1 MVLPLAGCH
10 GDVRVSLVPGEKARQ
25 GDGAVGLHGT
35 GQHVELRSSGTH
47 QAAGAPDVDEQ
58 PLLDEVLGVVR
69 QQGALA
75 DELHSALHAELGLP
89 CWDAMAVK
97 LGGHG
102 LCTRTE
108 KNETINNLGPQDVA
122 QRFKGF

>member
-35 GQHVELRSSGTH
+35 GQYVELRASGTH

-58 PLLDEVLGVVR
+58 PLLDEVLGVVGQKR
-69 QQGALA
+69 TLA
-75 DELHSALHAELGLP
+75 EELHSALHAELGLP
-89 CWDAMAVK
+89 CWEAMAVK
-97 LGGHG
+97 LGSHG
-102 LCTRTE
+102 WWTRTE
-108 KNETINNLGPQDVA
+108 NTNDK
-122 QRFKGF
+122 